1 MSIRVIR
8 GRLFSVPSVC
18 FFPWP
23 NTFVIIRVIRG
34 CLFRA
39 LRECVFRGKLAIDSD
54 RKLATDSGLKLATCS
69 GGKLA
74 TFPDGPEWVAN
85 IAPE

>member
-1 MSIRVIR
+1 MPDES
-8 GRLFSVPSVC
+8 SC
-18 FFPWP
+18 CKY
-23 NTFVIIRVIRG
+23 NNDY
-34 CLFRA
+34 
-39 LRECVFRGKLAIDSD
+39 CVFRTKLAIDSD

>member
-1 MSIRVIR
+1 MIRFEWDEEKNKINQKKNSLDFETAKLV
-8 GRLFSVPSVC
+8 FDDPFCV
-18 FFPWP
+18 
-23 NTFVIIRVIRG
+23 TFV
-34 CLFRA
+34 
-39 LRECVFRGKLAIDSD
+39 ECVFRGKLAIDSD